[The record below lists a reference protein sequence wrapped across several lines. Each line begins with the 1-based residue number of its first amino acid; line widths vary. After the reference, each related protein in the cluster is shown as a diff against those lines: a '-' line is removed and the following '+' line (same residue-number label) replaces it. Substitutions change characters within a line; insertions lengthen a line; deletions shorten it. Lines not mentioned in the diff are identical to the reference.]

1 LFAVEYVTVISHIR
15 NSLAPSRLRACTA
28 PSLSTTKSWLLDTAL
43 PIGGGLMV
51 IVAASLP
58 ARGQQASPSAPLP
71 PVVVQPGQTVTRP
84 AEQPESKPPRSAR
97 RHAKRTPQQNP
108 NPAPPAPADNGV
120 SQSLL
125 RDGIEGYFAQTT
137 TAGAKEATPILKL
150 PRSVSTVTQQE
161 MTDRE
166 VQSVREAL
174 QYTAGVNPY
183 YEEGQFTRDF
193 ARIRGF
199 AALQFLDGLR
209 LNANNYGIEP
219 YGLERIDVLKGPAS
233 TLYGQGSPG
242 GLWDMT
248 SKRPTDYSFGEALVR
263 FGSYGVVQ
271 GAFDV
276 GGPVTPDHSLL
287 YRVVGLGT
295 LGDGQIDFTK
305 DEREFFAPS
314 FTWRP
319 NEDTSFTLLAAHQYD
334 PYVTVLQPLPY
345 VGTIVP
351 GANGQFI
358 SRNLFLGEPDYHNTS
373 VEQDRIGYELKHQ
386 MNDVFSFQQNVYYQ
400 SIDIKL
406 NEVQSSASASNT
418 TTARTANH
426 QTFQIEMYQIDNRLM
441 ANFNM
446 GPLQH
451 HMLFG
456 FDYSAVPNVQGTGTA
471 AKTTQPASLNF
482 YNPVYSL
489 PFQTN
494 IPITSYRYQDLR
506 QAGSYA
512 QDRVELGGLSVLL
525 GARYDQ
531 VETDQKTRVVT
542 AAGFT
547 NPAWIL
553 QPDHAPTYNAGAI
566 YEFKNGL
573 APYVS
578 WSQTF
583 TPQFGTDFFG
593 NPFIPVTG
601 EQKEAG
607 IKYLPPG
614 LHVLMTAAV
623 FDIVQYNVLTPDLV
637 HKALGNFSVQTSSV
651 EAQGAEIEL
660 KTTNLYGLNL
670 SAAYTYLD
678 DKVIATN
685 TAGVLGKHPVGI
697 PMNQASLWTT
707 YRFEN
712 GPAEGFTIGG
722 GVRYVGDQAVDA
734 ANTLPVPAFVLYD
747 MLVRYELGA
756 ISPQLKNW
764 DVALNIKNLMDT
776 RYVGSCDDA
785 FDCYYGPGRNV
796 TGTIRA
802 RW

>member
-1 LFAVEYVTVISHIR
+1 LFAVEYVTLISHIR
-15 NSLAPSRLRACTA
+15 NLLAPSRLRACTA
-28 PSLSTTKSWLLDTAL
+28 VSAFPSLLT
-43 PIGGGLMV
+43 V
-51 IVAASLP
+51 IAATLP
-58 ARGQQASPSAPLP
+58 AQAQQASPNAPLP
-71 PVVVQPGQTVTRP
+71 PVVVQPDQQVTRP
-84 AEQPESKPPRSAR
+84 AQTSESKPPRSAR
-97 RHAKRTPQQNP
+97 RQAKRTAQQNP
-108 NPAPPAPADNGV
+108 NPATPAPGGTGV

-125 RDGIEGYFAQTT
+125 RDGIAGYFAQTT
-137 TAGAKEATPILKL
+137 QAGAKVATPILKL
-150 PRSVSTVTQQE
+150 PRSVSTVTRQE
-161 MTDRE
+161 MTDRD

-183 YEEGQFTRDF
+183 YREGQFTRDYGYV
-193 ARIRGF
+193 RGF
-199 AALQFLDGLR
+199 QALQFLDGLR
-209 LNANNYGIEP
+209 LNVSNYGLEP
-219 YGLERIDVLKGPAS
+219 YGLERIDVLKGPAA

-248 SKRPTDYSFGEALVR
+248 SKRPTDYAFGEAFLSV
-263 FGSYGVVQ
+263 GSHNWFEG
-271 GAFDV
+271 GFDV
-276 GGPVTPDHSLL
+276 GGPVMDDHSLL
-287 YRVVGLGT
+287 YRMVGLGK
-295 LGDGQIDFTK
+295 LGDTQIDYTK
-305 DEREFFAPS
+305 DERQFFAPS

-319 NEDTSFTLLAAHQYD
+319 NEDTSLTLLAAHQYD

-351 GANGQFI
+351 GANGQFV

-400 SIDIKL
+400 NIDIKL
-406 NEVQSSASASNT
+406 NEVQSNASANNT
-418 TTARTANH
+418 TTRSATH
-426 QTFQIEMYQIDNRLM
+426 QIFQIEMYQIDNRLM
-441 ANFNM
+441 ADFNM
-446 GPLQH
+446 GPLLQH

-456 FDYSAVPNVQGTGTA
+456 FDYSAIPNVQGSGTA
-471 AKTTQPASLNF
+471 AAATQPASLNL
-482 YNPVYSL
+482 YSPVYGL

-494 IPITSYRYQDLR
+494 IPITTYRYQDLR

-512 QDRVELGGLSVLL
+512 QDRVEFGGLSVLL

-531 VETDQKTRVVT
+531 VETDQKTRAVT

-547 NPAWIL
+547 NPAWTL

-566 YEFKNGL
+566 YEFRNGL

-593 NPFIPVTG
+593 HAFIPVTG

-614 LHVLMTAAV
+614 LNLLLTAAV
-623 FDIVQYNVLTPDLV
+623 FDIVQYNVLTADLV
-637 HKALGNFSVQTSSV
+637 HKGFSVQTSSV

-670 SAAYTYLD
+670 TAAYTYLD

-685 TAGVLGKHPVGI
+685 TAGVIGKHPVGI

-712 GPAEGFTIGG
+712 GPAAGFTIGG
-722 GVRYVGDQAVDA
+722 GVRFVGDQAVDA
-734 ANTLPVPAFVLYD
+734 LNTLPVPSFTLYD

-756 ISPQLKNW
+756 LSPRLKNW
-764 DVALNIKNLMDT
+764 DVSLNVKNLLDA

-785 FDCYYGPGRNV
+785 FDCYYGPGRNI
-796 TGTIRA
+796 TGTVRA